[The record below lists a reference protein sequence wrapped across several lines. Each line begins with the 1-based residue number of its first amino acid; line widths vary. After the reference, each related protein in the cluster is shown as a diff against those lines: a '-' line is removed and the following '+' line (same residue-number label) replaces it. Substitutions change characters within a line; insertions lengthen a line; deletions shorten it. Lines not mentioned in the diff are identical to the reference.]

1 MQKVLVIGSPG
12 SGKSTFALKLGKQL
26 KLPVLHL
33 DSHFWKPGWVK
44 TAEPEWREVEVKLVS
59 GDKWII
65 DGNFSRTFDIRFPAA
80 DTIIY
85 LDFPTRICM
94 WRILKRI
101 FKGYGKVRSDLA
113 VGCPEKID
121 FVFFKWVWTFR
132 KKHRPNTL
140 QFINEYSTKKSVII
154 LSTPSQVS
162 NFIKSLNC

>member
-1 MQKVLVIGSPG
+1 MQKVIVIGSPG

-33 DSHFWKPGWVK
+33 DGHFWKPGWIK
-44 TAEPEWREVEVKLVS
+44 TPDPEWRKVETKLVS

-94 WRILKRI
+94 WRIIKRMI
-101 FKGYGKVRSDLA
+101 KGYGKVRPDLA
-113 VGCPEKID
+113 EGCPEKID

-132 KKHRPNTL
+132 KKHRPNTMKYL
-140 QFINEYSTKKSVII
+140 KEYSKSKNIIIFTKSSQ
-154 LSTPSQVS
+154 LSDYLE
-162 NFIKSLNC
+162 KE

>member
-1 MQKVLVIGSPG
+1 MQKVIVIGSPG

-33 DSHFWKPGWVK
+33 DSHFWKPGWIK
-44 TAEPEWREVEVKLVS
+44 TSESEWRKVETKLVS

-94 WRILKRI
+94 WRVIKRMI
-101 FKGYGKVRSDLA
+101 KGYGKVRPDLA
-113 VGCPEKID
+113 EGCPEKID

-132 KKHRPNTL
+132 KKHLPNTMKYL
-140 QFINEYSTKKSVII
+140 NDYSQSKNIIIFTKSSQ
-154 LSTPSQVS
+154 LSDYLEKV
-162 NFIKSLNC
+162 